1 MKLSE
6 LLNNM
11 LITAGV
17 QSDDAELKK
26 ILALPALNQDDIPPT
41 WEGLSNNILTV
52 ETAKYNPQI
61 KSHFYGAALNPVE
74 KELQNLMDAYEF
86 GDEDKVEIQ
95 NVKSTFAKIPLLK
108 EKLDNIVAKK
118 AVSTGS
124 DSKKYAD
131 QIQQLN
137 AEILKIKNE
146 AKKQIEEIENNRI
159 DQIQQLYFDNI
170 LGSYNYT
177 ENLPKDVALISAKTL
192 TSNYLKEKGGKIKL
206 VDGKLELV
214 NANDEALPYMENNQP
229 VSIKN
234 ITDKIVAENKLLMIN
249 NQSAN
254 AQQQNQQFT
263 QSTSQSN
270 QSNLFLQKQLES
282 IRKNN
287 SFSV

>member
-254 AQQQNQQFT
+254 TQQQNQQFT
-263 QSTSQSN
+263 QSTSQGN